1 MHHTQEGILFAR
13 FAPSEYH
20 DSETLYR
27 AFTLF
32 LCARNESDVVHGL
45 FVSKDIVGWRI
56 GGKFRRRRGSNHV
69 MMVPEIS

>member
-20 DSETLYR
+20 GAETLYR

-32 LCARNESDVVHGL
+32 LCARNESDVVHGCSCAKISL
-45 FVSKDIVGWRI
+45 DGVSVGNSVEAGDQI
-56 GGKFRRRRGSNHV
+56 T
-69 MMVPEIS
+69 